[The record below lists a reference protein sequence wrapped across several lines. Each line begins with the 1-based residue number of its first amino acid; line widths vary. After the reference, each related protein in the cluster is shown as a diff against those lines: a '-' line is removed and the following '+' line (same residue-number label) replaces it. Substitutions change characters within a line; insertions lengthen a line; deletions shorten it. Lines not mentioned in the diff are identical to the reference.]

1 MNDCCDEHL
10 KMYLHNLLCVINT
23 CVDCKVTC
31 HPSCAADLPNTCGLP
46 AELTGHMFE
55 QPPSSKKAKVDSEV
69 EECGQLIKE
78 GWLQVYHAGK

>member
-1 MNDCCDEHL
+1 M
-10 KMYLHNLLCVINT
+10 

-46 AELTGHMFE
+46 AELAEQMFE
-55 QPPSSKKAKVDSEV
+55 QPPASKKARIDSEIDG
-69 EECGQLIKE
+69 GQLRKE

>member
-46 AELTGHMFE
+46 AELTGHMF
-55 QPPSSKKAKVDSEV
+55 
-69 EECGQLIKE
+69 
-78 GWLQVYHAGK
+78 